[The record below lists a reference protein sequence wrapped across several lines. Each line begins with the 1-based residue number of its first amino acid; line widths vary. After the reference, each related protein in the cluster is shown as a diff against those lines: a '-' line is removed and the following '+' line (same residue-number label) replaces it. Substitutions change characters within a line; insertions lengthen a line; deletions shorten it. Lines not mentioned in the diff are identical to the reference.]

1 MTTSKSSTSD
11 KELTDLIT
19 SRQDALHNVDYTP
32 LASRHDVGGTCSTLL
47 TSSLIRDGGAA
58 VTSEAAAAVME
69 GRLTTPKLD
78 ISGLHGRRYDGDD
91 KLAGELLI
99 ICITDERSRAH
110 IDVEF
115 FLNVSMFVACSA
127 KINLSRNNQLM
138 WH

>member
-1 MTTSKSSTSD
+1 M
-11 KELTDLIT
+11 
-19 SRQDALHNVDYTP
+19 
-32 LASRHDVGGTCSTLL
+32 
-47 TSSLIRDGGAA
+47 
-58 VTSEAAAAVME
+58 TSEAAAAVME

-138 WH
+138 WHLQIIELLGIDIGKMAGKRIICKAVQPI